1 MKSEYFA
8 IKNNVCISIDD
19 VKIDTTNGYKY
30 FKKDNKLY
38 IKIYNEV
45 ATPLVF
51 DKLKSMIFD
60 VLKGNIEYRIEI
72 CDSKVYPNG
81 TDRNEFTMLKC
92 KIPDGDI
99 FEVRHGKYD
108 LGFTFEVLEII

>member
-1 MKSEYFA
+1 MENKYFA
-8 IKNNVCISIDD
+8 IKNNVCISIDG

-60 VLKGNIEYRIEI
+60 VLKGNVEYEIEI
-72 CDSKVYPNG
+72 CDNKVYPNG
-81 TDRNEFTMLKC
+81 IDNNEYTMLKC

-99 FEVRHGKYD
+99 FEIEYKVND
-108 LGFTFEVLEII
+108 LGFTFEVLEVI